1 MPPFKRIRSTL
12 SGFGTWRTCARMLG
26 AGSGISWLKESHVF
40 AGGSLCQTEFTDQA
54 VLEGSPEAFD
64 VSLGL
69 RGVSWDLLDAEFVE
83 GSSDLGW
90 ELLAGQLLG
99 HRPVGIVALEDAV
112 AVAIEAEGHAV
123 TGEELKQA
131 EVSGGVLG
139 RPGHGWW
146 RRPESP
152 AGSGAGRV
160 LPASRDGWRR

>member
-1 MPPFKRIRSTL
+1 
-12 SGFGTWRTCARMLG
+12 MLG

-54 VLEGSPEAFD
+54 ILEGSPEAFD

-99 HRPVGIVALEDAV
+99 HRPVRIVALEDAV

-123 TGEELKQA
+123 TGDELMKQA

-139 RPGHGWW
+139 FWLKVGARTRLVASSCKPSRVRRGPRP
-146 RRPESP
+146 S
-152 AGSGAGRV
+152 SQ
-160 LPASRDGWRR
+160 S